1 MGSQYH
7 HYIFGIILQ
16 KEENWNW
23 IYHNYMGMVVKH
35 FYHSHGD
42 FMHDGIYSGCDRL
55 IKKYR
60 VQGPV
65 KDLQQIIQS
74 SIRNGVY
81 VILNINEQ
89 NLSHRQAYKKYYFRH
104 DLLIYG
110 YNEKTNQCLTA
121 GFNENMEFCEI
132 EYPYAEIEEA
142 YRSMPNEWDYEL
154 FLLKWNEEYVER
166 IDWSYIQR
174 ELRAYIEG
182 KNPTRQLVDE
192 FLENVTS
199 IEFVGESYKEYYGI
213 QLYDYLE
220 DRIKGQNKLFRR
232 NRSNETIGA
241 NDGKNES
248 IIIYT
253 PGGSPV
259 YGTKCGIYTAI
270 KEETVASFLGTYSA
284 YKKKSS
290 EESVVVCAERGNTGY
305 NCFNYAWLKG
315 YPSYD
320 NLWKK
325 CIINSDKNFREDS
338 TYNTYGYPPKSGVVG
353 SNGAHAVVV

>member
-1 MGSQYH
+1 MRLPFKIFENNMGSQYH

-154 FLLKWNEEYVER
+154 FLIKWNEEYVER

-241 NDGKNES
+241 NDMR
-248 IIIYT
+248 T
-253 PGGSPV
+253 MH
-259 YGTKCGIYTAI
+259 A
-270 KEETVASFLGTYSA
+270 LGTHERILKRMYQMIPDVEQEQEILDKF
-284 YKKKSS
+284 KKLEGTMNGVKVLMLRYMETISLKDGRK
-290 EESVVVCAERGNTGY
+290 VVKM
-305 NCFNYAWLKG
+305 L
-315 YPSYD
+315 
-320 NLWKK
+320 
-325 CIINSDKNFREDS
+325 RECKRQDREIGEVICGML
-338 TYNTYGYPPKSGVVG
+338 N
-353 SNGAHAVVV
+353 